1 MKKSAERK
9 STRKSLLIELPSGS
23 SAKTP
28 ENVAPS
34 FIVGIG
40 ASAGGLEALEHLL
53 KAMPMDTGMAFVV
66 IQHLS
71 PDFKSLMNE
80 LLTRYTSMPIHVV
93 DRSTPVS
100 RNCVYLLPPRKD
112 MVLSGNTLNVRDRP
126 LDQHLNMPINT
137 FFRSLAQEAGERAI
151 AVILSGT
158 GTDGSAALLDVHA
171 MGGLVVVQ
179 SEESA
184 KFDGM
189 PKAAIETGLADAV
202 LPPEEIPE
210 ALVAY
215 GRDPSAPVLE
225 SKTGRVRED
234 TLLGLPAIIEQL
246 RQRFNLD
253 FTSYKPA
260 TVCRRIE
267 RRITL
272 RNCASLQDYSTLAAS
287 EPSELDTL
295 YRDLLIGVTRFFRD
309 TEVWESLRKQ
319 VVLPLIQSSDPAGEI
334 RVWVAACATGEEAY
348 TIAILFAEA
357 LSKLGV
363 QRTVRIFATD
373 VHAHSLQLASEGL
386 YQGSS
391 LHDVSSERRDRYFS
405 RQGRGYRI
413 HPDIRKMLIFSA
425 HNVIK
430 DPPFTKM
437 DLVSCRNMLIYF
449 LPAAQGK
456 ALSSFHFA
464 LNLRGTL
471 VLGPSESPGPVADE
485 FETIDRQW
493 KIYRKVQDSRLP
505 MSLRMNVAP
514 STGTTAYRTTA
525 VGDLRLARAYE
536 FVLAKYTPSG
546 ILLNEK
552 REILHVF
559 GDAHRF
565 LRAPAGKMTNDVFSL
580 VQEDLR
586 IVLSSAVQTAGKKT
600 ERVVFKGVRYTAEPD
615 SKSWLVDVCV
625 DPLPDKTTNTTYYFV
640 FFDREKQVLLSDGDA
655 EQFRLDTESQSRIRH
670 LEEELQQ
677 TKQSLQT
684 IVEELQTSNEELQA
698 TNEELMASNEE
709 LQSTNEELHSVN
721 EELYSV
727 NAEHEQKI
735 KQLTEATNDL
745 NNLMNST
752 EIGTI
757 FLDRNH
763 CIRLFTPAAAQMF
776 NLLPQDIGRDIKHIT
791 YRVRGDDIFHAIE
804 VVGNAGNDREISV
817 VAPNGKSYLRR
828 VKPYLD
834 ESRAIAGIVLT
845 FVDVSDLITT
855 QRQLRLTEFAVNN
868 SSSPTY
874 WAEKDGRIIRVNAA
888 ASELLGFSPET
899 LLSMNVH
906 EIHPWLSG
914 AAWQVHWNQLRDRQQ
929 MHMDTELRHRD
940 GRIFPVEMDL
950 NYFSFEGEEYW
961 FVFVRDITERR
972 RVERILA
979 RSEQLFRSTFMLATV
994 GIVLVTLDGQ
1004 VAEANER
1011 FCKFLGYEPE
1021 QIVNRSL
1028 FDIIHEDDR
1037 LAEQDLLA
1045 KARVRDLREYEF
1057 DRRFIR
1063 RDGRVVWG
1071 QIHGT
1076 GAVVEGL
1083 DGSEPRLLRVVVDIT
1098 DRKRIADA
1106 LKESEERSRLLIEN
1120 APQAVVMVDPDGEVM
1135 LINSKAEELF
1145 GYARDDVVGQS
1156 EAVLIPDRCREE
1168 CSRLNR
1174 DIFGEANAAPVSLE
1188 RQMTALRKGGAEF
1201 PIEMRASKISMGGK
1215 SYIFKMISDV
1225 SRRMS
1230 DDRAMKDSLIEKET
1244 LLKEIH
1250 HRVKNNLQLISSLL
1264 RLQSD
1269 HFQNADHPALR
1280 ECEQRV
1286 KAMALIHEKLYQ
1298 AKSLARVDFAEY
1310 LTSLTTMLIHAYG
1323 TGRRVIIAL
1332 DVPPIELGVDAAIP
1346 MALML
1351 NELIAN
1357 SLKHGFPGDRAG
1369 KIGISLREDHA
1380 GLMELLISDDGVGF
1394 PADFSMEQSTS
1405 LGLHLVRILAGQL
1418 HARLSVGNTGRTEFR
1433 ITFEKP
1439 IMTGRSFP

>member
-1 MKKSAERK
+1 
-9 STRKSLLIELPSGS
+9 
-23 SAKTP
+23 
-28 ENVAPS
+28 
-34 FIVGIG
+34 
-40 ASAGGLEALEHLL
+40 
-53 KAMPMDTGMAFVV
+53 MPVDTGMAFVV

-93 DRSTPVS
+93 DRSTPM
-100 RNCVYLLPPRKD
+100 RPNCIYLLPPRKD
-112 MVLSGNTLNVRDRP
+112 MVLSGNTLNVHDRP

-151 AVILSGT
+151 AVVLSGT

-202 LPPEEIPE
+202 LPPDEIPE
-210 ALVAY
+210 ALVTY

-234 TLLGLPAIIEQL
+234 TLMGLPAIIDQL
-246 RQRFNLD
+246 RHRFNLD
-253 FTSYKPA
+253 FASYKPA
-260 TVCRRIE
+260 TVCRRID

-272 RNCASLQDYSTLAAS
+272 RNCASLQDYSKLAAS
-287 EPSELDTL
+287 EPAELDTL

-309 TEVWESLRKQ
+309 TEVWESLRRQ
-319 VVLPLIQSSDPAGEI
+319 VVLPLIQSTDPANEPEGEI
-334 RVWVAACATGEEAY
+334 RVWVPACATGEEAY
-348 TIAILFAEA
+348 TIAILFAESLA
-357 LSKLGV
+357 KVGV
-363 QRTVRIFATD
+363 GRTVRIFATD
-373 VHAHSLQLASEGL
+373 VHAHSLQLASEGF
-386 YQGSS
+386 YQESS
-391 LHDVSSERRDRYFS
+391 LHDVSSERRERFFT

-449 LPAAQGK
+449 LPAAQEK

-464 LNLRGTL
+464 LNLRGVM
-471 VLGPSESPGPVADE
+471 VLGPSESPGPIAEE
-485 FETIDRQW
+485 FDTIDRQW

-505 MSLRMNVAP
+505 MSLRMGAAP
-514 STGTTAYRTTA
+514 TSVGTAAYRTTA

-536 FVLAKYTPSG
+536 FVLARYTPAG

-586 IVLSSAVQTAGKKT
+586 IALSSAVQTASKKT
-600 ERVVFKGVRYTAEPD
+600 ERVSFKGVRYTSEQD
-615 SKSWLVDVCV
+615 GHSWLVDVCV
-625 DPLPDKTTNTTYYFV
+625 DPLPDKTTNTTFYFV
-640 FFDREKQVLLSDGDA
+640 FFDREKQIVLTDA
-655 EQFRLDTESQSRIRH
+655 NSEQFKLDTESKSRIKH

-763 CIRLFTPAAAQMF
+763 CIRLFTPSAAQMF

-834 ESRAIAGIVLT
+834 EARAIAGIVLT

-874 WAEKDGRIIRVNAA
+874 WAEKDGRIIRVNTA

-899 LLSMNVH
+899 MLSMNVH

-914 AAWQVHWNQLRDRQQ
+914 TAWQTHWNELLERQ
-929 MHMDTELRHRD
+929 HMRMETELRHRD

-972 RVERILA
+972 RVERLLA

-1011 FCKFLGYEPE
+1011 FCNFLGYEPE

-1037 LAEQDLLA
+1037 LAEEQLLA
-1045 KARVRDLREYEF
+1045 KARVRNLREYEF
-1057 DRRFIR
+1057 DRRFVR
-1063 RDGRVVWG
+1063 SDGRVVWG

-1106 LKESEERSRLLIEN
+1106 LQESEERSRLLIEN
-1120 APQAVVMVDPDGEVM
+1120 APEAVIMVDPAGVVM

-1145 GYARDDVVGQS
+1145 GYARDDVVGQP
-1156 EAVLIPDRCREE
+1156 EAMLIPDRCREE
-1168 CSRLNR
+1168 CSRLNGE
-1174 DIFGEANAAPVSLE
+1174 IFGGSNSSSLSLE
-1188 RQMTALRKGGAEF
+1188 SHMNAVRKGGGEF
-1201 PIEMRASKISMGGK
+1201 PVEMRASRISMGGK
-1215 SYIFKMISDV
+1215 TYIFKMISDV

-1230 DDRAMKDSLIEKET
+1230 DDRVMKDSLIEKET

-1269 HFQNADHPALR
+1269 HFQNADHPELR

-1310 LTSLTTMLIHAYG
+1310 ISSLTTMLIHAYG
-1323 TGRRVIIAL
+1323 TGRRVSIVL
-1332 DVPPIELGVDAAIP
+1332 DVPPIELGVDVAIP

-1369 KIGISLREDHA
+1369 KIGISLHEDNS
-1380 GLMELLISDDGVGF
+1380 GFMELVIDDDGVGF

-1418 HARLSVGNTGRTEFR
+1418 HARLTVGKAGRTEFR
-1433 ITFEKP
+1433 ITFEQP
-1439 IMTGRSFP
+1439 IMTRRSFL